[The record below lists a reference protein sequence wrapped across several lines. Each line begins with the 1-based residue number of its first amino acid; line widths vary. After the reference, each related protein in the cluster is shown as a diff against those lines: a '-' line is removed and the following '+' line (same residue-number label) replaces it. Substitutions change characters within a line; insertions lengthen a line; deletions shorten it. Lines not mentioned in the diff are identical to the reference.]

1 MKLHKTII
9 LLAVISFILSG
20 CFINPS
26 LSAGMK
32 KSSEGDRL
40 FSSGNLD
47 GAVEK
52 WTEALDYKQNAN
64 LYEKIITV
72 LMLKNDLSG
81 AEKWTQKG
89 LTYFPNNVN
98 LAFNLALIKFYKEDL
113 AGSMNALE
121 GILDKNSCYPNAHFL
136 KGLIYEKR
144 GDAASAKEEFVAEVN
159 INPGS
164 RRAWQKLRGF
174 KND

>member
-1 MKLHKTII
+1 MKFNKTLI
-9 LLAVISFILSG
+9 LISAIGLLLSG

-52 WTEALDYKQNAN
+52 WTEALDYKQSAN
-64 LYEKIITV
+64 LYEKIITALV
-72 LMLKNDLSG
+72 LKNDLSE
-81 AEKWTQKG
+81 AEEWTQKG

-98 LAFNLALIKFYKEDL
+98 LAFNLALMRFYKEDL
-113 AGSMNALE
+113 AGSMDALE
-121 GILDKNSCYPNAHFL
+121 AILGINAYYPNAHFL
-136 KGLIYEKR
+136 KGLIHEKE
-144 GDAASAKEEFVAEVN
+144 GDGASAKKEFIAEVN